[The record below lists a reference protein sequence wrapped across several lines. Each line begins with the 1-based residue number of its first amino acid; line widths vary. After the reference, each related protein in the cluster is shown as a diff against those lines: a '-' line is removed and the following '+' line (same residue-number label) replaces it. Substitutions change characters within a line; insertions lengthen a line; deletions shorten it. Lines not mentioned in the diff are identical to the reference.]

1 MAATVCSN
9 LPDDISTLTKS
20 EVFESAYLGSLVA
33 GLTLLVIIG
42 AIVGV
47 GLVCGLGKKIKGLL
61 GAADADGDGKISLEE
76 VLGYASKQA
85 APMLG
90 DGGAVNDLIHMA
102 TTAKDALDGAR
113 DENGKLTGLDALN
126 FAKQMA
132 VEAQPLLDRARDG
145 EIHPNAQ
152 KAIGAIDSMLAIAS
166 GGQAVLEGLNLDPNM
181 IPTDPSA
188 VTLDDALNFASLL
201 GQKGAV
207 VLEKAQESGMIDADA
222 VKTMAILDSAIRQTT
237 MASKMDNLK
246 ATLME
251 LDVVDMSSDPT
262 FGAIPRSK
270 TMGSS
275 HSRHRAPTRSQ
286 PATVRNRAATTV
298 QNNTLST
305 DAYASASGG
314 AGGGGFDPEAVRR
327 SLLQAPNSQPPLT
340 GSAVNLNDARARA
353 LNFASTMGQKA
364 QESRDQ
370 HPAARAVAGMINKD
384 AIKTMGQKGAAVLE
398 KAQESGNFNKDKT
411 TMRRSQE
418 SI

>member
-1 MAATVCSN
+1 MVATECSN
-9 LPDDISTLTKS
+9 LPDDISTLTMS
-20 EVFESAYLGSLVA
+20 DTFEAAYLGSLVA

-42 AIVGV
+42 AIVGI
-47 GLVCGLGKKIKGLL
+47 GLICGLGNKIKGLL
-61 GAADADGDGKISLEE
+61 GAADADGDGKVSLEE

-90 DGGAVNDLIHMA
+90 EGGAVNDLIHMA
-102 TTAKDALDGAR
+102 TTAKDVLDSNR
-113 DENGKLTGLDALN
+113 DEDGKLTGLDALN

-132 VEAQPLLDRARDG
+132 EEAQPLLDRARSG
-145 EIHPNAQ
+145 SIHPNAQ
-152 KAIGAIDSMLAIAS
+152 KAVGAIDSMLAIAS

-188 VTLDDALNFASLL
+188 VTLDDALSFAAVM

-262 FGAIPRSK
+262 FAAIPRSK
-270 TMGSS
+270 TMGSIHS
-275 HSRHRAPTRSQ
+275 HHRTLTQNRSVPT
-286 PATVRNRAATTV
+286 TIRNRAATTV
-298 QNNTLST
+298 QGNLST

-327 SLLQAPNSQPPLT
+327 SLLQAPNSHPPS
-340 GSAVNLNDARARA
+340 GSAVTLNDA
-353 LNFASTMGQKA
+353 LNFASG
-364 QESRDQ
+364 
-370 HPAARAVAGMINKD
+370 
-384 AIKTMGQKGAAVLE
+384 MGQKGAVVLE
-398 KAQESGNFNKDKT
+398 KAQESGMIDKDAVK
-411 TMRRSQE
+411 TMRRSQD